1 MAFGFLNS
9 FKIKHNIFNKLKV
22 LFDFKTYTQ
31 ISQYKL
37 YSVAG
42 KPAKSQGQ
50 SMSVLNT
57 NLYKNL
63 VNEFAFKYRDLV
75 ILSSMASVVCLFM

>member
-1 MAFGFLNS
+1 MAFGFSNS
-9 FKIKHNIFNKLKV
+9 FKIKHNIINCKV
-22 LFDFKTYTQ
+22 LFDFKTYT
-31 ISQYKL
+31 QYKL

-57 NLYKNL
+57 NIYKN
-63 VNEFAFKYRDLV
+63 FV
-75 ILSSMASVVCLFM
+75 IINTGILPF

>member
-1 MAFGFLNS
+1 MAFGFSNS
-9 FKIKHNIFNKLKV
+9 FKIKHNITNCKV

-57 NLYKNL
+57 NIYKNL
-63 VNEFAFKYRDLV
+63 VIIMSLHLNTG
-75 ILSSMASVVCLFM
+75 ILSY

>member
-1 MAFGFLNS
+1 MAFGFSNS
-9 FKIKHNIFNKLKV
+9 FKIKHNITNCKV
-22 LFDFKTYTQ
+22 HFDFKTYTQ

-50 SMSVLNT
+50 FMSVLNT
-57 NLYKNL
+57 NIYKN
-63 VNEFAFKYRDLV
+63 FV
-75 ILSSMASVVCLFM
+75 IINTGILPF

>member
-1 MAFGFLNS
+1 MVFSFSNS
-9 FKIKHNIFNKLKV
+9 FKIKHITNCKV

-57 NLYKNL
+57 NSYKN
-63 VNEFAFKYRDLV
+63 FV
-75 ILSSMASVVCLFM
+75 IINTGILQY